1 MPEIW
6 ASTYNSSKHDG
17 HHRGL
22 INNGKQGERWH
33 STDGVW
39 LLQTGCDGPGWALQ
53 RKDTHT
59 PGGRVGMDTFAYT
72 ALAVRSNASC
82 RQLQA

>member
-1 MPEIW
+1 MLFSRCSCADWMPEIW

-33 STDGVW
+33 STDGVASADW
-39 LLQTGCDGPGWALQ
+39 LQW
-53 RKDTHT
+53 
-59 PGGRVGMDTFAYT
+59 
-72 ALAVRSNASC
+72 S
-82 RQLQA
+82 